1 MLTLIQAGNRIDLEI
16 HAESVAQLIGHELG
30 IDACLTG
37 ETGMG
42 AAHDLKRGP
51 AELDRLQPWR
61 NEPTP
66 GVVAAEWRGP
76 LCRRKDPRLGI
87 CRPTLFPPFS
97 NLVSC
102 RRRQCDVSCRA
113 FALWSIEFPAI
124 ETLRHL
130 DVIVGD
136 MLPLQ
141 CKNLTGSHAGKQ
153 SQPNDE
159 LLARAEHRED
169 LLDLCGR

>member
-1 MLTLIQAGNRIDLEI
+1 
-16 HAESVAQLIGHELG
+16 
-30 IDACLTG
+30 
-37 ETGMG
+37 MG
-42 AAHDLKRGP
+42 ASHDLKRGP

-76 LCRRKDPRLGI
+76 LCRRKYPRLGI
-87 CRPTLFPPFS
+87 GRPTLFSPFS

-102 RRRQCDVSCRA
+102 RGRYVDVSCRA
-113 FALWSIEFPAI
+113 FALGSIKFSAMW
-124 ETLRHL
+124 TVRHL

-141 CKNLTGSHAGKQ
+141 GKNLTGSHAGKQ

-159 LLARAEHRED
+159 LLPKAEDRED
-169 LLDLCGR
+169 LLDLCGREDPSRGSRDRARSKQHFGWVGA